1 MLLTRHCGF
10 GRRRWPVRGPQGW
23 RHPFPALLLAITV
36 AAEARPF
43 PDLTVETIE
52 LTSEEFI
59 ELPTIEA
66 VRSNQVWCGTLL
78 DFDELATC
86 VERTKRIEH
95 FSDKVR
101 GQVQD
106 IQSAEP
112 TTTAER
118 KLLLNAIRDVQS
130 DARAA
135 ERYLRIGTGIQT
147 KRLSDY

>member
-1 MLLTRHCGF
+1 MRSLQRCHLSWF
-10 GRRRWPVRGPQGW
+10 AV
-23 RHPFPALLLAITV
+23 LLLAITV
-36 AAEARPF
+36 SEARPF

-52 LTSEEFI
+52 LTSEVSI
-59 ELPTIEA
+59 ELPTREA

-86 VERTKRIEH
+86 VERSKRIEH

-112 TTTAER
+112 TTAAEH
-118 KLLLNAIRDVQS
+118 KLLLNAIRDAQS
-130 DARAA
+130 YARAA

-147 KRLSDY
+147 RPLGHH

>member
-1 MLLTRHCGF
+1 M
-10 GRRRWPVRGPQGW
+10 RGPQGGRLNW
-23 RHPFPALLLAITV
+23 HPCAVLLLAITV

-52 LTSEEFI
+52 LTSEESI
-59 ELPTIEA
+59 ELPTKEA
-66 VRSNQVWCGTLL
+66 VRHNQVWCGTLS
-78 DFDELATC
+78 DFDELIIC
-86 VERTKRIEH
+86 VERTNRIEH
-95 FSDKVR
+95 FSDKAR

-112 TTTAER
+112 TTAAER
-118 KLLLNAIRDVQS
+118 KLLVNAIRDVQS

>member
-1 MLLTRHCGF
+1 MRS
-10 GRRRWPVRGPQGW
+10 PQRAPLSW
-23 RHPFPALLLAITV
+23 FAVLLLAITV
-36 AAEARPF
+36 SEARPF

-52 LTSEEFI
+52 LTSEVSI
-59 ELPTIEA
+59 ELPTREA

>member
-1 MLLTRHCGF
+1 MRSP
-10 GRRRWPVRGPQGW
+10 RRGQLSWFAV
-23 RHPFPALLLAITV
+23 LLLAITV

-52 LTSEEFI
+52 LTSEVSI
-59 ELPTIEA
+59 ELPTREA

>member
-10 GRRRWPVRGPQGW
+10 GRRRWPVKGPQGW

-52 LTSEEFI
+52 LTSEESI

>member
-1 MLLTRHCGF
+1 MRSLQRCHLSWF
-10 GRRRWPVRGPQGW
+10 AV
-23 RHPFPALLLAITV
+23 LLLAITV
-36 AAEARPF
+36 SEARPF

-52 LTSEEFI
+52 LTSEVSI
-59 ELPTIEA
+59 ELPTREA